1 MSMTKDYL
9 SDNIDKMRYD
19 AEKEHYEVQTSIEA
33 FNSVKNNIGNLQ
45 RTVLDVIIIHSP
57 VTDERIAEISG
68 LNPSTARPRRIELLR
83 LGLIEEAGIEYSKAH
98 RLSKT
103 WRARELI

>member
-33 FNSVKNNIGNLQ
+33 FNSIKNNVTTM
-45 RTVLDVIIIHSP
+45 RRVVLNTILEHSP
-57 VTDERIAEISG
+57 LTDERIAEISG

-83 LGLIEEAGIEYSKAH
+83 MGLIEEAGIEYTKAH

-103 WRARELI
+103 WRVRELI